1 MPQFVCEFN
10 DGTQHENELREL
22 DEWRL
27 CDSDVEENIIER
39 HSLFL
44 DVAAGSGA

>member
-1 MPQFVCEFN
+1 MCEFN